1 MSDNNEDSNSDDS
14 EQHTVYGI
22 NQNDLENDDL
32 YEEYDVE
39 YDEND
44 EYYRDYTNYDDDQIN
59 FDTLIEHLV
68 SNIIAT
74 NRFNSFINNSII
86 SIDFRDPLESVLIES
101 LILNQP

>member
-39 YDEND
+39 
-44 EYYRDYTNYDDDQIN
+44 
-59 FDTLIEHLV
+59 
-68 SNIIAT
+68 
-74 NRFNSFINNSII
+74 
-86 SIDFRDPLESVLIES
+86 
-101 LILNQP
+101 